1 MEKHV
6 VSFVVANHPGVLC
19 RVSGLFSRR
28 GYNIES
34 ITAGVTYDPSLTR
47 MTVVVTADERMLEQV
62 VKQLDKLVDVR
73 EVKEL
78 PSDGSVLSEIALI
91 KIKAHVETNAKLMN
105 TLNRLDMQIVDVGQ
119 ESITLRAV
127 GDATWINEMIAEVER
142 FGIIEIAR
150 TGMVALERGDNAL
163 LQSIN

>member
-6 VSFVVANHPGVLC
+6 VSFIVANHPGVLC

-34 ITAGVTYDPSLTR
+34 ITAGVTHDAALTR

-62 VKQLDKLVDVR
+62 VKQLNKLVDVK
-73 EVKEL
+73 EVQEL
-78 PSDGSVLSEIALI
+78 PSEQAVLNEVALI
-91 KIKAHVETNAKLMN
+91 KIKAHVESNAKLMN
-105 TLNRLDMQIVDVGQ
+105 VLNKLDMQIVDVGQ
-119 ESITLRAV
+119 EAITLRAV
-127 GDATWINEMIAEVER
+127 GESSWINEMIQKVER

-150 TGMVALERGDNAL
+150 TGMVALERGDTAL
-163 LQSIN
+163 LD